1 MALREG
7 GRPVG
12 GGRGCVVGAGGG
24 GSGSG
29 RGGDGGRRRRQTRVD
44 RVKDR
49 RRDRISEQAEPLDSI
64 NSGGMAGGGGEV
76 VVKPQ
81 RDIDLP
87 GEERNRVENVR
98 VLLVLKAVEVLEK
111 FAQR

>member
-1 MALREG
+1 MLSVPA
-7 GRPVG
+7 
-12 GGRGCVVGAGGG
+12 VVAVAAAEAGW
-24 GSGSG
+24 
-29 RGGDGGRRRRQTRVD
+29 RQGRRRRQTQEANQGRQGQ
-44 RVKDR
+44 RQTQG
-49 RRDRISEQAEPLDSI
+49 RISEQAEPLDSI